1 MTTTTTTMRIRYTI
15 NDGNLVYA
23 TETLT
28 DEQVVARA
36 RRYREML
43 EQAFRAE
50 FGDDADI
57 DLTIQYRTSGSS
69 ARPQVYSDDPDIDYV
84 SLEERADEIARQ
96 TFERLI
102 DAE

>member
-1 MTTTTTTMRIRYTI
+1 MTNATTTMLIRYTI
-15 NDGNLVYA
+15 TDGNLVYD
-23 TETLT
+23 TENLSA
-28 DEQVVARA
+28 DEVAARA

-50 FGDDADI
+50 FGQETEI
-57 DLTIQYRTSGSS
+57 VISIQYRTSGSS
-69 ARPQVYSDDPDIDYV
+69 APPQIYSDDPDSDCLT
-84 SLEERADEIARQ
+84 LEERAAEIVRE